1 MKIPSRMINLATK
14 ALSESMDV
22 NMMTHL
28 AKEII
33 DGYDL
38 YRSTGFR
45 NSMVIPQLDAAK
57 QIVSDIAK
65 SGLFFLFISL
75 LIQLHTVGYK
85 GRIYPIS
92 NLMEIMR
99 MIHED
104 FGYIYDTENR
114 RFVEDPS
121 IRRTRNWGTFIEG
134 HDYVLSFL
142 RIDIAGSSQIVRK
155 HPENLVRAA
164 YGDFRKI
171 VERAIYKRNGRIW
184 NWEGDGGLIAFY
196 FASKSK
202 LATLSGIEILNE
214 LFIYNAVHCRL
225 GEPLNV
231 RIAVNTGTIQYT
243 QDSED
248 IMKNDFIKETLQIES
263 KYTKPNSMTITNTV
277 SSKLNA
283 SLLEGFEIVT
293 VDPRTK
299 YYAYSITMEQ

>member
-1 MKIPSRMINLATK
+1 MNIPSRMINLATK
-14 ALSESMDV
+14 SLSQSMDV

-33 DGYDL
+33 SGYDL
-38 YRSTGFR
+38 YQRTGFR
-45 NSMVIPQLDAAK
+45 DSMVIPQRDAAK
-57 QIVSDIAK
+57 QIVTDISK
-65 SGLFFLFISL
+65 TGMFFLFISL
-75 LIQLHTVGYK
+75 LIRVHTTGYR
-85 GRIYPIS
+85 GRTYPIS
-92 NLMEIMR
+92 YLTDIIKMV
-99 MIHED
+99 HED
-104 FGYIYDTENR
+104 FGYIYDAENR
-114 RFVEDPS
+114 IFVEDPS

-134 HDYVLSFL
+134 RDYVLSFL
-142 RIDIAGSSQIVRK
+142 RLDIVGSTQIVRK
-155 HPENLVRAA
+155 HPEHLVRAA

-196 FASKSK
+196 FANKSK
-202 LATLSGIEILNE
+202 LATLSGIEIINE
-214 LFIYNAVHCRL
+214 LFIYNAVQCRL

-243 QDSED
+243 QDSEEL
-248 IMKNDFIKETLQIES
+248 MKNDFIRETLQIES